1 MSATINDLASFNKF
15 FTENQHRFIR
25 FAWTYTRDEVVA
37 EDIVM
42 ESLMAYWENRDHMTP
57 EINPAAYVLTVV
69 KNKCLNYLRHLQL
82 VNDVS
87 DRVASHSE
95 WELSNRIA
103 TLDACE
109 PNALFAS
116 EVQDIIY
123 RVISLL
129 SATTARIFLLSRY
142 DNKSHKEIAEI
153 MGMTVKGV
161 EFHISKATKELRVAL
176 KDYLV
181 LFPFLCDF
189 LSRN

>member
-57 EINPAAYVLTVV
+57 EINPAA
-69 KNKCLNYLRHLQL
+69 HLQL

-116 EVQDIIY
+116 EVQDIID
-123 RVISLL
+123 RVISRL

>member
-42 ESLMAYWENRDHMTP
+42 ESLMAYWENR
-57 EINPAAYVLTVV
+57 
-69 KNKCLNYLRHLQL
+69 NKCLNYLRHLQL

-116 EVQDIIY
+116 EVQDIID
-123 RVISLL
+123 RVISRL

>member
-82 VNDVS
+82 VNDGS

-95 WELSNRIA
+95 WELSVNPMHCLPVKCRI
-103 TLDACE
+103 
-109 PNALFAS
+109 
-116 EVQDIIY
+116 
-123 RVISLL
+123 L
-129 SATTARIFLLSRY
+129 SI
-142 DNKSHKEIAEI
+142 
-153 MGMTVKGV
+153 
-161 EFHISKATKELRVAL
+161 
-176 KDYLV
+176 V
-181 LFPFLCDF
+181 LFPVYLLLPPEFF
-189 LSRN
+189 F

>member
-116 EVQDIIY
+116 EVQDIID
-123 RVISLL
+123 RVISRL

-153 MGMTVKGV
+153 MGKTSNWARVVFFRGKQ
-161 EFHISKATKELRVAL
+161 KLKEELENE
-176 KDYLV
+176 K
-181 LFPFLCDF
+181 
-189 LSRN
+189 

>member
-1 MSATINDLASFNKF
+1 MSPHILSGSCP
-15 FTENQHRFIR
+15 
-25 FAWTYTRDEVVA
+25 
-37 EDIVM
+37 IVF
-42 ESLMAYWENRDHMTP
+42 
-57 EINPAAYVLTVV
+57 
-69 KNKCLNYLRHLQL
+69 
-82 VNDVS
+82 
-87 DRVASHSE
+87 
-95 WELSNRIA
+95 A

-116 EVQDIIY
+116 EVQDIID
-123 RVISLL
+123 RVISRL